1 MRPVLHSRFNACHYL
16 CSCALHCAFLGFC
29 LVTAVTAPTQD
40 LPTQAALERA
50 PDSSDA
56 TLTFSKRVDEVQLVF
71 TVTDKKGRFV
81 DEVRMEDFRLL
92 DNDRPPERV
101 FSFQQR
107 TELPLQVALLIDISS
122 SVHSRFKFEQKSAV
136 TFLKNILRP
145 GIDSASVISFGSG
158 VRQVQSMTRDISEL
172 ETAIHQLRAY
182 GNTALY
188 NAIVLGTTNFGSQV
202 ESDIARRV
210 MIILTDGSDTAS
222 QVSENAAIMAI
233 AQSGAMVVVI
243 DASGYPPINN
253 DGQAFLKHI
262 TTMSGGI
269 ILRATGNAELSNA
282 LKSVEKGLRT
292 QYALSYKPSDFQTD
306 GSYRPIRVTL
316 QKPKWIAHCR
326 AGYYARQR

>member
-1 MRPVLHSRFNACHYL
+1 MRTVLHSRFNACHYL

-29 LVTAVTAPTQD
+29 FVTAVTAPTQD

-50 PDSSDA
+50 PGSSDA

-145 GIDSASVISFGSG
+145 GIDSASVISFGTG

-188 NAIVLGTTNFGSQV
+188 NAIVLGTTNFGLPSGTRHRSKGDDYSHRWIRHCESSQ
-202 ESDIARRV
+202 
-210 MIILTDGSDTAS
+210 
-222 QVSENAAIMAI
+222 
-233 AQSGAMVVVI
+233 
-243 DASGYPPINN
+243 
-253 DGQAFLKHI
+253 
-262 TTMSGGI
+262 
-269 ILRATGNAELSNA
+269 
-282 LKSVEKGLRT
+282 
-292 QYALSYKPSDFQTD
+292 
-306 GSYRPIRVTL
+306 
-316 QKPKWIAHCR
+316 
-326 AGYYARQR
+326 